1 MPPAARSTGMREN
14 RRRLLRH
21 LALGILLVASLGL
34 LTGYYREGDAG
45 PLHRIQLAVA
55 DIASPAEGVMRR
67 ASEPLRDL
75 AGWVGDANDARDD
88 RDRLAEENA
97 RLRDELARRTLGEE
111 DAQELRAL
119 LGYVRSN
126 TFRELDGY
134 EARAGR
140 VRARAAELY
149 SAKVLIDVGSGAGV
163 RVGDPVLGAVSGV
176 EAAGLEGA
184 ALVGRVT
191 AVAAGTSE
199 VTLISDPSMAVG
211 GKIVKRRGADGIL
224 QPSAADRSTQ
234 VMENVRKSTL
244 VRPQDLVVTSGFADQ
259 SGELRSYY
267 PRGIPIGAV
276 TYVNQ
281 PDNALYKDI
290 RVTPWVDLEAFTSVL
305 VLTQP
310 AGPGTQAE
318 ASTEQAP

>member
-1 MPPAARSTGMREN
+1 MRET

-34 LTGYYREGDAG
+34 LTGYYREGDEG
-45 PLHRIQLAVA
+45 PLHRAQLAAA
-55 DIASPAEGVMRR
+55 DIASPAEGVLRR
-67 ASEPLRDL
+67 ASQPLRDL
-75 AGWVGDANDARDD
+75 AGWVGDVNEARDE
-88 RDRLAEENA
+88 RDRLAAENA
-97 RLRDELARRTLGEE
+97 ELREELASRTLDEE

-126 TFRELDGY
+126 TFRELDDY
-134 EARAGR
+134 QARAAR
-140 VRARAAELY
+140 VRARSPELY
-149 SAKVLIDVGSGAGV
+149 SAKVLIDVGTSAGV
-163 RVGDPVLGAVSGV
+163 SVGDPVLGPVSGV

-184 ALVGRVT
+184 ALAGRVT
-191 AVAAGTSE
+191 AVAAGTAE

-211 GKIVKRRGADGIL
+211 AKIVKRRGADGIL

-234 VMENVRKSTL
+234 VMEQVRKSTL
-244 VRPQDLVVTSGFADQ
+244 VRPRDLVVTSGFADE

-281 PDNALYKDI
+281 PDNALWKDI

-305 VLTQP
+305 VLIRGGG
-310 AGPGTQAE
+310 AGQQAE
-318 ASTEQAP
+318 STPEDGR